1 MNKIK
6 SISLMFPLYK
16 DRNTVKLM
24 ITKSSN
30 VLRKLKRKEFEG
42 YSYDG
47 AEASFELFIMDE
59 LAKTQEYFKLRSFQV
74 VNEFK
79 ELKELKN

>member
-16 DRNTVKLM
+16 DKSTVELM

-30 VLRKLKRKEFEG
+30 ILRKLKRKYEIIIID
-42 YSYDG
+42 DG
-47 AEASFELFIMDE
+47 CP
-59 LAKTQEYFKLRSFQV
+59 
-74 VNEFK
+74 
-79 ELKELKN
+79 

>member
-16 DRNTVKLM
+16 DKSTVKLM

-30 VLRKLKRKEFEG
+30 VLRKLKRKYE
-42 YSYDG
+42 
-47 AEASFELFIMDE
+47 
-59 LAKTQEYFKLRSFQV
+59 
-74 VNEFK
+74 
-79 ELKELKN
+79 